1 MTKRERITALRSQIY
16 KVNRFQLLR
25 VRLVIDGLAL
35 LLSSTMSVL
44 ERLYITD
51 NAGYGSMGVSQKLNK

>member
-1 MTKRERITALRSQIY
+1 MTKRERIMALRSQIY

>member
-1 MTKRERITALRSQIY
+1 MTKRERIMALRSQIY

-25 VRLVIDGLAL
+25 VRLVIDSLAL